1 MNELNKII
9 KAYLMCV
16 IVTTLTTLF
25 LCSVFIAKTNT
36 DIMLFGLQ
44 QTDFLCIIISELMKG
59 IYIFMNFKEIG
70 NNGLCEGFAVI
81 KQCEKKMAKN
91 GNAYLDLVLSDKDGE
106 IFAKLW
112 DYNEASHGKYD
123 TDMFVKIRGVISQ
136 YNGHDQL
143 RIERIRPVIESDNV
157 DVSDFVK
164 SADYSGDEMY
174 NHLISIVNAFKD
186 EELKKLVS
194 YLLEKNKEKI
204 LYFPAAF
211 RLHHAIRSGLL
222 MHTASI
228 VKLCESVCKVYPFV
242 NRELLISGAILH
254 DIAKTV
260 EFDVKETG
268 IASGYTVEGNL
279 LGHLVMGAMMVKDAA
294 EKLNIDSEKSMLLQ
308 HMILSHHGEPEF
320 GAAVRPL
327 FLEAELLSQLDL
339 MDARV
344 YEIMDA
350 VNGINKGEFTNR
362 LWALEDRK
370 FYKYNDETLK
380 VELF

>member
-1 MNELNKII
+1 
-9 KAYLMCV
+9 
-16 IVTTLTTLF
+16 
-25 LCSVFIAKTNT
+25 
-36 DIMLFGLQ
+36 
-44 QTDFLCIIISELMKG
+44 
-59 IYIFMNFKEIG
+59 MNFKDIG
-70 NNGLCEGFAVI
+70 NNGAVEGFAVI
-81 KQCEKKMAKN
+81 KQCEKKMTKN
-91 GNAYLDLVLSDKDGE
+91 GSYYLDLVLSDKDGE

-112 DYNEASHGKYD
+112 DYNEAAHGKYE

-136 YNGHDQL
+136 YNGPDQL
-143 RIERIRPVIESDNV
+143 KIDRIRPVIESDNV

-164 SADYSGDEMY
+164 SADYSGEEMY
-174 NHLISIVNAFKD
+174 NHLLSLVNAFKD
-186 EELKKLVS
+186 EDLKKVVS
-194 YLLEKNKEKI
+194 YLLEENKEKI

-211 RLHHAIRSGLL
+211 RLHHAIRCGLL

-242 NRELLISGAILH
+242 NRELLLSGAILH

-268 IASGYTVEGNL
+268 IASGYTVPGNL
-279 LGHLVMGAMMVKDAA
+279 LGHLVMGAMMVKEASQ
-294 EKLNIDSEKSMLLQ
+294 KLNIDSEKSMLLQ

-350 VNGINKGEFTNR
+350 VNGIEKGEFTNR

-380 VELF
+380 VDLL

>member
-1 MNELNKII
+1 
-9 KAYLMCV
+9 
-16 IVTTLTTLF
+16 
-25 LCSVFIAKTNT
+25 
-36 DIMLFGLQ
+36 
-44 QTDFLCIIISELMKG
+44 
-59 IYIFMNFKEIG
+59 MNFKDIG
-70 NNGLCEGFAVI
+70 NNGAVEGFAVI
-81 KQCEKKMAKN
+81 KQYEKKMAKN
-91 GNAYLDLVLSDKDGE
+91 GNNYLDLVLADKDGE

-112 DYNEASHGKYD
+112 DYNEAAHGKYE
-123 TDMFVKIRGVISQ
+123 TDMFVKVRGVVSQ

-143 RIERIRPVIESDNV
+143 RIDRIRPVIESDNV
-157 DVSDFVK
+157 NVSDFVK
-164 SADYSGDEMY
+164 SADYSGEEMY
-174 NHLISIVNAFKD
+174 NHLISLVNSFKD
-186 EELKKLVS
+186 EELKKVVS
-194 YLLEKNKEKI
+194 YLLEENKEKI

-211 RLHHAIRSGLL
+211 RLHHAIRCGLL

-242 NRELLISGAILH
+242 NRELLLSGAILH

-268 IASGYTVEGNL
+268 IASGYTVPGNL
-279 LGHLVMGAMMVKDAA
+279 LGHLVMGAMMVKEAGQ
-294 EKLNIDSEKSMLLQ
+294 KLGIDNEKSMLLQ

-350 VNGINKGEFTNR
+350 VNGIEKGEFTNR

-380 VELF
+380 VDIL

>member
-1 MNELNKII
+1 
-9 KAYLMCV
+9 
-16 IVTTLTTLF
+16 
-25 LCSVFIAKTNT
+25 
-36 DIMLFGLQ
+36 
-44 QTDFLCIIISELMKG
+44 
-59 IYIFMNFKEIG
+59 MNFKDIG
-70 NNGLCEGFAVI
+70 NNGAVEGFAVI
-81 KQCEKKMAKN
+81 KQCEKKMTKN
-91 GNAYLDLVLSDKDGE
+91 GSYYLDLVLSDKDGE

-112 DYNEASHGKYD
+112 DYNEVAHGKYE

-143 RIERIRPVIESDNV
+143 KIDRIRPVIESDNV

-164 SADYSGDEMY
+164 SADYSGEEMY
-174 NHLISIVNAFKD
+174 NHLLSLVNAFKD
-186 EELKKLVS
+186 EDLKKVVS
-194 YLLEKNKEKI
+194 YLLEENKEKI

-211 RLHHAIRSGLL
+211 RLHHAIRCGLL

-242 NRELLISGAILH
+242 NRELLLSGAILH

-279 LGHLVMGAMMVKDAA
+279 LGHLVMGAMMVKEASQ
-294 EKLNIDSEKSMLLQ
+294 KLNIDSEKSMLLQ

-350 VNGINKGEFTNR
+350 VNGIEKGEFTNR

-380 VELF
+380 VDIL

>member
-1 MNELNKII
+1 
-9 KAYLMCV
+9 
-16 IVTTLTTLF
+16 
-25 LCSVFIAKTNT
+25 
-36 DIMLFGLQ
+36 
-44 QTDFLCIIISELMKG
+44 
-59 IYIFMNFKEIG
+59 MNFKDIG
-70 NNGLCEGFAVI
+70 NNGLVEGFAVI
-81 KQCEKKMAKN
+81 KQCDKKMAKN
-91 GNAYLDLVLSDKDGE
+91 GNNYLDLVLADKDGE

-112 DYNEASHGKYD
+112 DYNEAAHGKYE
-123 TDMFVKIRGVISQ
+123 TDMFVKIRGAISQ

-157 DVSDFVK
+157 NVADYVK
-164 SADYSGDEMY
+164 SADYSGDDMY
-174 NHLISIVNAFKD
+174 NYLLSLVGSFKD
-186 EELKKLVS
+186 EDLKKIVS
-194 YLLEKNKEKI
+194 YLLEQNKEKI

-211 RLHHAIRSGLL
+211 RLHHAIRCGLL

-228 VKLCESVCKVYPFV
+228 VKLCESICKVYPFV
-242 NRELLISGAILH
+242 NRELLLSGAILH

-279 LGHLVMGAMMVKDAA
+279 LGHLVMGAMMVKEAGN
-294 EKLNIDSEKSMLLQ
+294 KLGIDSEKSMLLQ

-350 VNGINKGEFTNR
+350 VNGIEKGEFTNR

-370 FYKYNDETLK
+370 FYKYNDAELK
-380 VELF
+380 VDIL

>member
-1 MNELNKII
+1 
-9 KAYLMCV
+9 
-16 IVTTLTTLF
+16 
-25 LCSVFIAKTNT
+25 
-36 DIMLFGLQ
+36 
-44 QTDFLCIIISELMKG
+44 
-59 IYIFMNFKEIG
+59 MNFKDIG
-70 NNGLCEGFAVI
+70 NNGAVEGFAVI
-81 KQCEKKMAKN
+81 KQCEKKMTKN
-91 GNAYLDLVLSDKDGE
+91 GSYYLDLVLSDKDGE

-112 DYNEASHGKYD
+112 DYNEAAHGKYE

-143 RIERIRPVIESDNV
+143 KIDRIRPVIESDNV

-164 SADYSGDEMY
+164 SADYSGEEMY
-174 NHLISIVNAFKD
+174 NHLLSLVNAFKD
-186 EELKKLVS
+186 EDLKKVVS
-194 YLLEKNKEKI
+194 YLLEENKERI

-211 RLHHAIRSGLL
+211 RLHHAIRCGLL

-242 NRELLISGAILH
+242 NRELLLSGAILH

-268 IASGYTVEGNL
+268 IASGYTVPGNL
-279 LGHLVMGAMMVKDAA
+279 LGHLVMGAMMVKEASQ
-294 EKLNIDSEKSMLLQ
+294 KLNIDSEKSMLLQ

-350 VNGINKGEFTNR
+350 VNGIEKGEFTNR

-380 VELF
+380 VDLL

>member
-1 MNELNKII
+1 
-9 KAYLMCV
+9 
-16 IVTTLTTLF
+16 
-25 LCSVFIAKTNT
+25 
-36 DIMLFGLQ
+36 
-44 QTDFLCIIISELMKG
+44 
-59 IYIFMNFKEIG
+59 MNFKDIG

-112 DYNEASHGKYD
+112 DYNEAAHGKYD

-174 NHLISIVNAFKD
+174 DHLISLVNAFKD
-186 EELKKLVS
+186 EELKKIVS
-194 YLLEKNKEKI
+194 YLLEQNKEKI

-279 LGHLVMGAMMVKDAA
+279 LGHLVMGAMMVRDAA
-294 EKLNIDSEKSMLLQ
+294 KKLNIDSEKSMLLQ

>member
-1 MNELNKII
+1 
-9 KAYLMCV
+9 
-16 IVTTLTTLF
+16 
-25 LCSVFIAKTNT
+25 
-36 DIMLFGLQ
+36 
-44 QTDFLCIIISELMKG
+44 
-59 IYIFMNFKEIG
+59 MNFKEIG
-70 NNGLCEGFAVI
+70 NNGLVEGFAII

-91 GNAYLDLVLSDKDGE
+91 GSFYLDLVLSDKDGE

-112 DYNEASHGKYD
+112 SYNEESHGQYD
-123 TDMFVKIRGVISQ
+123 TDSFVKIRGTISQ

-143 RIERIRPVIESDNV
+143 RIDRIRSVIESDNV

-164 SADYSGDEMY
+164 SADYTGEDMF
-174 NHLISIVNAFKD
+174 NHIVSLVNSFKD
-186 EELKKLVS
+186 NDLKQIVL
-194 YLLEKNKEKI
+194 YLFEGNKEKL

-228 VKLCESVCKVYPFV
+228 VKLCESICKVYPFV
-242 NRELLISGAILH
+242 NRELLLSGAILH

-260 EFDVKETG
+260 EFEVKETG

-279 LGHLVMGAMMVKDAA
+279 LGHLVMGAMMVKEAG
-294 EKLNIDSEKSMLLQ
+294 EKLGIDKEKSMLLQ
-308 HMILSHHGEPEF
+308 HMIISHHGEPEF

-350 VNGINKGEFTNR
+350 VNGVEKGEFTNR

-370 FYKYNDETLK
+370 FYKYNDAKLEVDL
-380 VELF
+380 L

>member
-1 MNELNKII
+1 
-9 KAYLMCV
+9 
-16 IVTTLTTLF
+16 
-25 LCSVFIAKTNT
+25 
-36 DIMLFGLQ
+36 
-44 QTDFLCIIISELMKG
+44 
-59 IYIFMNFKEIG
+59 MNFTEIN
-70 NNGLCEGFAVI
+70 NNGLVEGFAVI
-81 KQCEKKMAKN
+81 KQCDKKTAKN

-112 DYNEASHGKYD
+112 DYNEISHGKYEN
-123 TDMFVKIRGVISQ
+123 DMFIKVRGTISQ

-143 RIERIRPVIESDNV
+143 RIERIRPVTESDNV
-157 DVSDFVK
+157 NVADYVK
-164 SADYSGDEMY
+164 SADYSGEDMY
-174 NHLISIVNAFKD
+174 GFLMNTVNAFKD
-186 EELKKLVS
+186 EDLKKIVT
-194 YLLEKNKEKI
+194 YLLENNKEKI

-211 RLHHAIRSGLL
+211 RLHHAIRCGLL
-222 MHTASI
+222 MHTSSI
-228 VKLCESVCKVYPFV
+228 VKLCEAICKVYPFV

-260 EFDVKETG
+260 EFDVRDTG

-279 LGHLVMGAMMVKDAA
+279 IGHLVKGAMMIADAA
-294 EKLNIDSEKSMLLQ
+294 KVLGTDSEKSLLLQ
-308 HMILSHHGEPEF
+308 HMVLSHHGEPDF

-350 VNGINKGEFTNR
+350 VSGVKKGEFTNR

-380 VELF
+380 VDLL